1 MKRTVAVTLVLLIIF
16 TALSVTALA
25 AEPPDNSI
33 QPRFNH
39 RYEKTIV
46 VPYLWPNGIQ
56 PTSYPPYMYYEEVF
70 DSAGGIAKGTLS
82 FVSASPVPSEKMSN
96 LTYTGIPV
104 SYTHLDVYKRQAG
117 RGHRLCGQHGE
128 QHGQPSAF

>member
-1 MKRTVAVTLVLLIIF
+1 MKKTVAVTLVLLVMLAAF
-16 TALSVTALA
+16 SATAFA
-25 AEPPDNSI
+25 AEPLENSI

-70 DSAGGIAKGTLS
+70 DSSGGIAKGTLS
-82 FVSASPVPSEKMSN
+82 FVSASPVPSEKMSY
-96 LTYTGIPV
+96 LTYTGIL
-104 SYTHLDVYKRQAG
+104 SIIL
-117 RGHRLCGQHGE
+117 
-128 QHGQPSAF
+128 

>member
-1 MKRTVAVTLVLLIIF
+1 MTRTVAVTLVLLIIF
-16 TALSVTALA
+16 TALSVTTLA

-46 VPYLWPNGIQ
+46 VPYLGPNGIQ

-96 LTYTGIPV
+96 LTYTGIL
-104 SYTHLDVYKRQAG
+104 SIIL
-117 RGHRLCGQHGE
+117 
-128 QHGQPSAF
+128 